1 MEIVCN
7 RGCKPSAFKDSHFKN
22 LEAVENVSCLAK
34 NVENVLCSTKNVE
47 NFAVGEERKKKQ
59 QNRPVADSC
68 WCIWSQLKDNRNE
81 IQPVKQ
87 GKDLAIEF

>member
-1 MEIVCN
+1 MFN
-7 RGCKPSAFKDSHFKN
+7 
-22 LEAVENVSCLAK
+22 
-34 NVENVLCSTKNVE
+34 
-47 NFAVGEERKKKQ
+47 EECWEFRRRRREKKTQ

-87 GKDLAIEF
+87 GKDLAIEFWIMLENFGSKKQW